1 MSGRGEKIEQKQE
14 RAISAMLQAD
24 SLRAAAKEAGISEAT
39 LHRWLKNEDFQTAY
53 RAAKREVVNFAICRL
68 QRSSGKAVETL
79 ETIMKGAGNPPTAR
93 VSAAK
98 IVLEMA
104 LKGIEVEDLERRIVD
119 LEKFVKEKRRNEA
132 A

>member
-1 MSGRGEKIEQKQE
+1 MTERSKNLEQKQE
-14 RAISAMLQAD
+14 KAISALLQAQ
-24 SLRAAAKEAGISEAT
+24 SLREAAKEAGISEAT
-39 LHRWLKNEDFQTAY
+39 LHRWLKLEAFQEAY

-79 ETIMKGAGNPPTAR
+79 EGIMKGAGNPATSK

-104 LKGIEVEDLERRIVD
+104 LKGVEVEDLERRIAD
-119 LEKFVKEKRRNEA
+119 LEKFVRQQNEGPKK
-132 A
+132 